1 MHLSTDSSDNTS
13 STVQPDDETADSA
26 EQVNDTATS
35 LEHTSQRQS
44 NLPEVRSDDKL
55 SKDKASWRKW
65 VDALKGILPVYIA
78 IHLAIFVIDCLA
90 FLFTIKDFSPQGLP
104 ISTLWEQWHYWDT
117 AYFSHIARFGYYQ
130 LHVAGF
136 FPLYPILE
144 RALMFVTQDSLTAGL
159 IVSNVAELFMFTAL
173 YRLVKE
179 DFNGERAYFAVL
191 YFAIFPS
198 AFFFSAAYS
207 ESVFL
212 CLSVLSFYHMR
223 HGRWWL
229 AGLFGFLASLTRP
242 DGMFLL
248 APFCYEYLSRIWI
261 QQGGTAR
268 LLFAKDQLVRWVK
281 GLRLNILIG
290 LCIPAG
296 IALYAAYCYV
306 HFHDPLA
313 FVHSHAA
320 WGRTLRF
327 PGWGVLMAI
336 REIRHS
342 SFLSFLTMRT
352 SIDLGSD
359 LLVFVLILSI
369 FIGPWRLPPRM
380 WSYGI
385 YAAVIYLYLQI
396 FPIAN
401 TGFPLESMTR
411 FVLEI
416 FPAFI
421 MLARIGKYRTLNLS
435 YCMVSGA
442 VLFFLLTQFLTGH
455 WVV

>member
-1 MHLSTDSSDNTS
+1 MHLFTNSSDNTS
-13 STVQPDDETADSA
+13 STVPPAGERVEGTAGLQDMDITQADSP
-26 EQVNDTATS
+26 
-35 LEHTSQRQS
+35 SQS
-44 NLPEVRSDDKL
+44 SSVMEVVSDNRPG
-55 SKDKASWRKW
+55 KDKSPWRPW
-65 VDALKGILPVYIA
+65 YDALKAILPVYIA

-90 FLFTIKDFSPQGLP
+90 FLFTVKDFSPQGLP

-117 AYFSHIARFGYYQ
+117 AYYSHIARFGYYE

-136 FPLYPILE
+136 FPLYPLLE
-144 RALMFVTQDSLTAGL
+144 RAFMFVTQDSLTAGL
-159 IVSNVAELFMFTAL
+159 LVSNIAELFMFTAL

-179 DFNGERAYFAVL
+179 DFDGDRAYLTVL

-198 AFFFSAAYS
+198 AFFFSAAYT
-207 ESVFL
+207 ESLFL
-212 CLSVLSFYHMR
+212 CLSILSFYYMR
-223 HGRWWL
+223 RGRWL
-229 AGLFGFLASLTRP
+229 LSGLFGLLASLTRP

-248 APFCYEYLSRIWI
+248 APFCYEYLRRLWMLRGETIQSRF
-261 QQGGTAR
+261 T
-268 LLFAKDQLVRWVK
+268 KEQLVRLAK
-281 GLRLNILIG
+281 GLRLNILFG

-296 IALYAAYCYV
+296 IAIYAAYCYI

-313 FVHSHAA
+313 FVHAHAD
-320 WGRTLRF
+320 WGRTLRI
-327 PGWGVLMAI
+327 PGWGILMAI
-336 REIRHS
+336 REMRHS
-342 SFLSFLTMRT
+342 GFLSFLTMRT

-359 LLVFVLILSI
+359 LLVFILIVSM
-369 FIGPWRLPPRM
+369 FIGPWRLPARM

-385 YAAVIYLYLQI
+385 YAAVIYLYLQL

-401 TGFPLESMTR
+401 TGYPLESMAR

-421 MLARIGKYRTLNLS
+421 MLANIGKYRTLHLS

-442 VLFFLLTQFLTGH
+442 IFFFLLAQFLTGH